1 MFLTAQSGDLFA
13 GGKFSRDG
21 TQKFSRLTSRLPH
34 GQNFQSRKTLRK
46 FFKIFVLSVLITCSR
61 LNPVAKIVCFA
72 LFDQFLKHLVFPSI
86 IFNCSLSC
94 LFNSLSNS
102 PCHSKKHSF
111 FFIISTSISKKKVRV
126 FLFSLNISCS
136 SPWIS

>member
-1 MFLTAQSGDLFA
+1 MGVHRNFRGLPRNLIASKTS
-13 GGKFSRDG
+13 SRN
-21 TQKFSRLTSRLPH
+21 KNLE
-34 GQNFQSRKTLRK
+34 N

-72 LFDQFLKHLVFPSI
+72 LFDQFLKHLVFPSN
-86 IFNCSLSC
+86 IFNYSLSC

-102 PCHSKKHSF
+102 PCHSQKHSF
-111 FFIISTSISKKKVRV
+111 FFIISTSISKEKVRV

-136 SPWIS
+136 LPWIS